1 MEMSEEMK
9 RKIVVVAVAILIIAS
24 AIIWIN
30 SSDNQIELNN
40 QAASLPVYDDGGYDL
55 YMERAQTQEQKD
67 ALLALKKNPSDEGW
81 GRWKRDAL
89 EIIGELPKGSRRIK
103 LEDAERINLKFNEEY
118 AIIQAF
124 NKIAG
129 APDYEGGS
137 GTAHTT
143 YYTNKS
149 HTEGFLV
156 VYNRITHI
164 VVNEKGERI
173 INPLESDLPTPKP
186 YQTTSPNIKPIID

>member
-1 MEMSEEMK
+1 MEMSKEMK
-9 RKIVVVAVAILIIAS
+9 RKLIWNVTIAILIISAS
-24 AIIWIN
+24 AIVWIKN
-30 SSDNQIELNN
+30 SDIQTE
-40 QAASLPVYDDGGYDL
+40 SLPVYDDGGYDL
-55 YMERAQTQEQKD
+55 YMERAQTQEKKD
-67 ALLALKKNPSDEGW
+67 ALLALKKRPSIEGF

-103 LEDAERINLKFNEEY
+103 IEDAERINLKFNEEY

-129 APDYEGGS
+129 APDFEGGS
-137 GTAHTT
+137 GMAHTT
-143 YYTNKS
+143 YYTEKS
-149 HTEGFLV
+149 HKEGFIV

-173 INPLESDLPTPKP
+173 FKPLESDLPTPKP
-186 YQTTSPNIKPIID
+186 YPTTSPNITPIID

>member
-9 RKIVVVAVAILIIAS
+9 RKIVVVAIAILTISAS
-24 AIIWIN
+24 AIVWIN
-30 SSDNQIELNN
+30 SSDNQ
-40 QAASLPVYDDGGYDL
+40 AAALPVYDDGGYDL

-67 ALLALKKNPSDEGW
+67 ALLALKKRPSDEGW

-103 LEDAERINLKFNEEY
+103 LEDAERINLKFNEESS
-118 AIIQAF
+118 ILQAF

-137 GTAHTT
+137 GMTHTT
-143 YYTNKS
+143 YYTDKS
-149 HTEGFLV
+149 HKEGFLV

-173 INPLESDLPTPKP
+173 FKPLESDLPTPEP
-186 YQTTSPNIKPIID
+186 YPTTLPNIKPIID